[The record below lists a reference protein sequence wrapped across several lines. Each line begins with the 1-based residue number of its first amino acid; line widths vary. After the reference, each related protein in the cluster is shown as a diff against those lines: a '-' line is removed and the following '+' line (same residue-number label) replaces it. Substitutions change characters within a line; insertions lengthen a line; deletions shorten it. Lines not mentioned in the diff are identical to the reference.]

1 MKHEGYRRDEI
12 VTVRDEF
19 LGAKLGAGVSRDVL
33 LQSADGWNDDH
44 QHSRLEFDLELA
56 RRPLQTVNSLLFG
69 AFGFGLARQ
78 PTSTKHQARRRS
90 SDSTRHL
97 TTHATQ
103 TNGTFNTLSAS
114 VRRRALHSRCFLRCA
129 DSPSCVLHNTRLR
142 LDAFFLFPSRHG
154 A

>member
-78 PTSTKHQARRRS
+78 PTSTKHQAP
-90 SDSTRHL
+90 STKHVD
-97 TTHATQ
+97 A
-103 TNGTFNTLSAS
+103 
-114 VRRRALHSRCFLRCA
+114 V
-129 DSPSCVLHNTRLR
+129 PIP
-142 LDAFFLFPSRHG
+142 LDT
-154 A
+154 